1 MLIFMQFKSI
11 CSIILMLQS
20 WRKKPLQIITINML
34 VILNL
39 RINNGADKN
48 SAEVNM
54 RLSQLLQEMAGK

>member
-54 RLSQLLQEMAGK
+54 RLS